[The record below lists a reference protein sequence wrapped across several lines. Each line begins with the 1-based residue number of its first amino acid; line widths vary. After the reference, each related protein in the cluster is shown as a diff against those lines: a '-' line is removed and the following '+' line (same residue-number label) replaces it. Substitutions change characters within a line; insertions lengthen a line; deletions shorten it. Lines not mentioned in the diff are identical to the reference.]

1 MANTKKGTK
10 AKAAKDGTG
19 GPSSDADDRSK
30 AVKKVAGTEA
40 GVKKK
45 PPYHKNKEKVLVVS
59 SRGITYRSRHLLLD
73 ILQLLPH
80 AKKDAKL
87 DTKTDR
93 GVINEVADLKGCTST
108 IFFETRKH
116 QDLYL
121 WTAKTPTGPSIKFHV
136 TNIHTM
142 TELKLSGNHLRG
154 SRPVLSFDANF
165 DAEPHLQVIKGV
177 LSQIF
182 ATPPMHHKR
191 KPFFDHVLSFS
202 VVDNRVWIRNYQV
215 SSDKKVTSKEDLTL
229 IEVGPRV
236 CMNPVKI
243 FSGSFGGPI
252 IYDNPE
258 YVSPNAIRAALKKST
273 QSKYANKVDS
283 RSKRKLYREAH
294 KVPRAPLADV
304 FK

>member
-1 MANTKKGTK
+1 MAKKKGTK
-10 AKAAKDGTG
+10 INAAKGVNG
-19 GPSSDADDRSK
+19 APSAIAVEGSK
-30 AVKKVAGTEA
+30 VMKKASTTEA
-40 GVKKK
+40 GVKKA
-45 PPYHKNKEKVLVVS
+45 PYYKNKEKVLVVS
-59 SRGITYRSRHLLLD
+59 SRGITFRSRHLLLD

-142 TELKLSGNHLRG
+142 AELKLSGNHLKG

-177 LSQIF
+177 LIIACGSG
-182 ATPPMHHKR
+182 TTRSRRTR
-191 KPFFDHVLSFS
+191 KS
-202 VVDNRVWIRNYQV
+202 
-215 SSDKKVTSKEDLTL
+215 
-229 IEVGPRV
+229 PR
-236 CMNPVKI
+236 
-243 FSGSFGGPI
+243 
-252 IYDNPE
+252 
-258 YVSPNAIRAALKKST
+258 
-273 QSKYANKVDS
+273 
-283 RSKRKLYREAH
+283 RKT
-294 KVPRAPLADV
+294 
-304 FK
+304 